1 MAIESRFYINAAD
14 FTTATAVYLDSTLT
28 YIAPDG
34 YYKIGSV
41 VRQQSGGIL
50 LTAETCAA
58 CATPCGTEINS
69 NSATGVYQ
77 INVDTGTGT
86 GAIKVKFDVGSIPDG
101 IRITYDG
108 VIYNKISSPVYG
120 AVQSSNSGH
129 YTIIGTADSVSTC
142 SSWYPAGGTLTN
154 DVYLYDY
161 LTSSFNA
168 TGSTQINTI
177 ATSDFF
183 VYSPNDFGESWMI
196 IPKPTTTPSTMLIE
210 IIGPCSDTVWY
221 TKPYC
226 AAALPSFSGSLK
238 LTVPTSAV
246 PCSTQINQTYYWSKV
261 NTTTSTRP
269 QTTDYVFL
277 DENGEFP
284 LPDGDYLIVKDLSN
298 SIIIIRVVNG
308 IVTVVISS
316 TCI

>member
-1 MAIESRFYINAAD
+1 MAIDSRFFVDAAD
-14 FTTATAVYLDSTLT
+14 LETATAVYLDITLT
-28 YIAPDG
+28 NIAPDG
-34 YYKIGSV
+34 YYRAATV

-50 LTAETCAA
+50 LAVDTCAA
-58 CATPCGTEINS
+58 CATPCGTAINS

-86 GAIKVKFDVGSIPDG
+86 GAVKIKFDVGSIPDG
-101 IRITYDG
+101 IRVTYDG
-108 VIYNKISSPVYG
+108 VVYNKISSPVYG
-120 AVQSSNSGH
+120 AVQSPNSGH

-161 LTSSFNA
+161 LTSSFDA
-168 TGSTQINTI
+168 TGATQVNTI

-183 VYSPNDFGESWMI
+183 VYSPDDFGECWMV
-196 IPKPTTTPSTMLIE
+196 IPKPTTTPSTLLIE

-221 TKPYC
+221 VRPYC

-246 PCSTQINQTYYWSKV
+246 PCSTLINQTYYIAKV
-261 NTTTSTRP
+261 NNPTAP
-269 QTTDYVFL
+269 PAVHDYVFL

-284 LPDGDYLIVKDLSN
+284 LPNGDYLIANTSG
-298 SIIIIRVVNG
+298 SILIIRVVDG
-308 IVTVVISS
+308 IITARFIS